1 MWKKWLQIS
10 LWGLLGCGCIVL
22 LVAAVQV
29 KNNKLCSGIVVDI
42 DSNGEKAFISEKDI
56 TEVLQKNGVVKGAV
70 LSDVHPWLVEAELEK
85 NAWIRDAQLFFDN
98 NQVLTVKIAE
108 RLPIARMFAVDG
120 SSFYI
125 DTAGNKLPLSD
136 KFSVRVPVFTSYP
149 ANKKGL
155 TAQDSVI
162 VADVKHIAQYI
173 QQDSFFTA
181 QVGQVDIMPN
191 GTYQVIPVI
200 GNQVI
205 KLGNGDDIA
214 GKFSR
219 LYAFYKQVWSKTG
232 FEKYDTVDVQYAGQV
247 VAARRGESSTPVID
261 TTAANPANAATVT
274 AARADSLH
282 MDILTRMNNVRT
294 DSTVVNRRMAARL
307 PRHTAVTPAAG
318 NKRPATHVPPKRN
331 VRRTGRH

>member
-10 LWGLLGCGCIVL
+10 LWGLLACGCIVL
-22 LVAAVQV
+22 LVAAVRV
-29 KNNKLCSGIVVDI
+29 KNNKLCSDIVVDI
-42 DSNGEKAFISEKDI
+42 DSHGEKAFISEKDI
-56 TEVLQKNGVVKGAV
+56 TEVLQKNGVVKGVV

-108 RLPIARMFAVDG
+108 RLPIARIFAMDG

-136 KFSVRVPVFTSYP
+136 KFSARVPVFTAYP
-149 ANKKGL
+149 AVKKVMS
-155 TAQDSVI
+155 AKDSVV
-162 VADVKHIAQYI
+162 VADVKHIAKYI
-173 QQDSFFTA
+173 QQDSFFMA
-181 QVGQVDIMPN
+181 QVGQVDVMPN
-191 GTYQVIPVI
+191 GTYQLIPVL

-205 KLGNGDDIA
+205 KLGNGDDME

-247 VAARRGESSTPVID
+247 VAARRGESATPAND
-261 TTAANPANAATVT
+261 TTAANPANAATVA

-282 MDILTRMNNVRT
+282 MDILTRMNNVKT
-294 DSTVVNRRMAARL
+294 DSTVINRRPSARL
-307 PRHTAVTPAAG
+307 PKRNVLTPAG
-318 NKRPATHVPPKRN
+318 NKRPSTHVPPKRN